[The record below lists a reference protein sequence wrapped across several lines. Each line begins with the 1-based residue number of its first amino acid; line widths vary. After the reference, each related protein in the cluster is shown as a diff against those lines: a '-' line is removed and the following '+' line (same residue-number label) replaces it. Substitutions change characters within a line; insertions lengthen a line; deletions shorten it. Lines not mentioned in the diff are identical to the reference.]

1 MTGRSSLASPR
12 ADELIDAV
20 ARFIETVAAP
30 QLSGHAA
37 FHARVAVN
45 ALRIVERELRLAP
58 QADARAADRL
68 ADLLCRHGSVDTLNR
83 ELCAR
88 IQAGEIDL
96 ATPGL
101 LEHLKASVMD
111 RLAIEQ
117 PGYGSY
123 RLAMTF
129 EDHA

>member
-1 MTGRSSLASPR
+1 MSTQSHLASPR

-45 ALRIVERELRLAP
+45 ALRIVQREILQGPTAEAAAAARL
-58 QADARAADRL
+58 QA
-68 ADLLCRHGSVDTLNR
+68 LLGQDGDFETLNR
-83 ELCAR
+83 MLCAR
-88 IQAGEIDL
+88 IQAGEIGL
-96 ATPGL
+96 ETPGL
-101 LEHLKASVMD
+101 FAHLKASVMD

-117 PGYGSY
+117 PNYGTY
-123 RLAMTF
+123 RLAC
-129 EDHA
+129 DQDR

>member
-58 QADARAADRL
+58 QADARAAAVLDAHRPAL
-68 ADLLCRHGSVDTLNR
+68 R
-83 ELCAR
+83 ELF
-88 IQAGEIDL
+88 E
-96 ATPGL
+96 L
-101 LEHLKASVMD
+101 LSRNLKD
-111 RLAIEQ
+111 Q
-117 PGYGSY
+117 
-123 RLAMTF
+123 
-129 EDHA
+129 